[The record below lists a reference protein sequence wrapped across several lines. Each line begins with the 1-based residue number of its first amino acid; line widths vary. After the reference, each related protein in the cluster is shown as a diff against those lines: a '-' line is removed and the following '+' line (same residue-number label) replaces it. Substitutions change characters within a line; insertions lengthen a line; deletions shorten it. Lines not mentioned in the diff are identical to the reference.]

1 MFEFITI
8 SPYNVHSL
16 NIILGIFLHNYP
28 CIMFLTGNGEELLSC
43 LAKCRDEIFS
53 FNQPTQ
59 MLPLLSSIFFQRQRC
74 HQQNEAKL
82 NNKSRLLKLTGYACG
97 MQKEKVSSVPHNCCS
112 LFSWIEYPSHII
124 FSNVDINIVIHC

>member
-1 MFEFITI
+1 MF
-8 SPYNVHSL
+8 SL

-59 MLPLLSSIFFQRQRC
+59 MLPLISSIFFQRQRC

-82 NNKSRLLKLTGYACG
+82 IVLYRNLTSGFVRLRT
-97 MQKEKVSSVPHNCCS
+97 
-112 LFSWIEYPSHII
+112 
-124 FSNVDINIVIHC
+124 